1 MLNGSK
7 SCKIPTHRAAFPT
20 LCVRN
25 LDERNLKKS
34 SIPTI
39 KPFTTIKM
47 EHITL
52 NNTKREHRLLKM
64 SSQYLTKGKTK
75 QYNCYM
81 LTHKLHNKPGSHF
94 AIVDSGTPIHIVFD
108 HLFVSNTREDHTPV
122 VGFSGTRVCER
133 HTKET

>member
-75 QYNCYM
+75 QYNCY
-81 LTHKLHNKPGSHF
+81 
-94 AIVDSGTPIHIVFD
+94 IVF
-108 HLFVSNTREDHTPV
+108 LATSST
-122 VGFSGTRVCER
+122 SGPGTS
-133 HTKET
+133 TDSA